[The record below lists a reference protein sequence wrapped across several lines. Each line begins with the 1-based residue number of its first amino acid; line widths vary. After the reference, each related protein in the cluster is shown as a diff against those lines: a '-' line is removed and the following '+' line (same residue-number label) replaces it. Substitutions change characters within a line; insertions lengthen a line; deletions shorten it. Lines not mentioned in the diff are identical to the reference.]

1 MTLIERRLSVERL
14 SPYRAAMSGD
24 LDRAIALYRWNAEVA
39 AAFWTLIGHVE
50 VLARNAMHERLQA
63 WSVTAVGHTRWYT
76 ALGYLFNAETNQ
88 DIATATRRALAGGRA
103 ETPGRV
109 VAELPF
115 GFWRFLLAGRYERS
129 LWRTCLYE
137 AFPGQGRRRLVFDR
151 VSGLHQLRNRIA
163 HHEPVHNRPLAQ
175 LHADAME
182 LTDWVCPTT
191 SEWIRAHSAVSDV
204 LARRPAASRS
214 PSLRDGNS
222 FRGHDGLRGR

>member
-1 MTLIERRLSVERL
+1 MKQADMTLIERRLSVERL

-88 DIATATRRALAGGRA
+88 DIAT
-103 ETPGRV
+103 
-109 VAELPF
+109 
-115 GFWRFLLAGRYERS
+115 
-129 LWRTCLYE
+129 
-137 AFPGQGRRRLVFDR
+137 
-151 VSGLHQLRNRIA
+151 
-163 HHEPVHNRPLAQ
+163 
-175 LHADAME
+175 
-182 LTDWVCPTT
+182 
-191 SEWIRAHSAVSDV
+191 HSAVSDV